1 MMGIFAEAFRALL
14 EACYHICGDYGA
26 AIILITVLVKLLLL
40 PLNVIQR
47 KQMKKQQG
55 LQKEA
60 EQIKKRYEK
69 NEKRMNAELQKLYE
83 SENVGGLGC
92 ILPFLQFP
100 VMIFLYRAIL
110 SVVSTGTGTLLLPW
124 IDSLLSRDKTWIL
137 PLATLFIQVL
147 PQLYPYLPYFE
158 RLKMPKQPLSAMLPI
173 LVLNAVIVFAI
184 PSGVGLY
191 YFISGLFTAIEQF
204 AGNFIEI
211 KRLKFS

>member
-1 MMGIFAEAFRALL
+1 MGIFVEMFRALL
-14 EACYHICGDYGA
+14 EACYQICGDYGA
-26 AIILITVLVKLLLL
+26 AIILITVLVKLSLL

-55 LQKEA
+55 LQKKA

-83 SENVGGLGC
+83 SESIAGLGC
-92 ILPFLQFP
+92 LLPFLQFL

-110 SVVSTGTGTLLLPW
+110 SIVSTGTGTLLLPW
-124 IDSLLSRDKTWIL
+124 IDSLLSRDKTWVL
-137 PLATLFIQVL
+137 PLATLVIQIL
-147 PQLYPYLPYFE
+147 PQLYPYFPYFE

-191 YFISGLFTAIEQF
+191 YFISGLFTALEQF
-204 AGNFIEI
+204 TGNFIEI
-211 KRLKFS
+211 KRLKIS